1 MLSGSGSNQLS
12 NNIIDYK
19 LPRNENDQEPDVNF
33 GLFFLVFFTV
43 IFTIM
48 LIIEAIL
55 QYFSYKKKNRIGHRE
70 SIESNISE
78 NSV

>member
-19 LPRNENDQEPDVNF
+19 LPEENDQEPDVNF

-48 LIIEAIL
+48 LIVEAIL
-55 QYFSYKKKNRIGHRE
+55 QYFSYKKKNRVGHRK